1 MQSTLARWLN
11 IKWPLDQKGAQG
23 CLLLNLIAWPG
34 LGSVL
39 ARRKCGIIQMLLSL
53 AGLFSMVFGLQR
65 FMAMIWEE
73 TRYPTWKDDFVW
85 LGIGGVSA
93 FAFSWLWAL
102 FTSFSIRKSVPK
114 ASAPVAAPVTTPPS
128 LPPRI

>member
-11 IKWPLDQKGAQG
+11 IKWPLDEKGARG

-39 ARRKCGIIQMLLSL
+39 ARRKSGFIQMFLSL
-53 AGLFSMVFGLQR
+53 AGLFSVVFGLQR

-102 FTSFSIRKSVPK
+102 FTSFSIRKSVSNPP
-114 ASAPVAAPVTTPPS
+114 ARPLGTPPPM
-128 LPPRI
+128 PPRI